1 MGDSE
6 AGEDEMDEEDEEG
19 EFEMD
24 EYDSEAEENIAE
36 MMQEGLDSESSDE
49 YGAEEGE
56 EEG

>member
-1 MGDSE
+1 
-6 AGEDEMDEEDEEG
+6 MDEEDEEG